1 MALSHLCRYRQGN
14 ERGIQPEV
22 VNLATNGVSSLA
34 FAPGKALT
42 LKEQG
47 YQTKFDYQGDKVL
60 KRSRAVA
67 QNTSPRFMQGINQV
81 YAGHKPGLLSW

>member
-47 YQTKFDYQGDKVL
+47 YQTKFDYQGGKVR
-60 KRSRAVA
+60 KRI
-67 QNTSPRFMQGINQV
+67 QDTLFEHNNTKLFILFVV
-81 YAGHKPGLLSW
+81 Y